1 MSTNSSKSSSVVCP
15 THPAF
20 NEEEANVLFGGIFA
34 ETIMN
39 VLNRT
44 KGWLTSFPDPYTP
57 LLISAIT
64 NKSKEKMNQK
74 GYFITDHYF
83 GQVNFAVWPRFT
95 ELCEAYIQG
104 LNTPNLQQIL
114 QVEREIGV
122 DRYYSHL
129 CGFIQGLTA
138 CSREFQ
144 DNQMILYR
152 ISRILESVFKMFG
165 NMSQFEQV
173 PKDKKYS
180 IIRRL
185 NVIQRDTQGLNDQHK
200 AALDLVVIHSYS

>member
-1 MSTNSSKSSSVVCP
+1 MSTNSSKSSSVGCLIDL
-15 THPAF
+15 AF

-34 ETIMN
+34 ETILN

-44 KGWLTSFPDPYTP
+44 KSWLTSFPDPFTP

-74 GYFITDHYF
+74 GYYVTDHYF

-95 ELCEAYIQG
+95 ELCEAFIQG
-104 LNTPNLQQIL
+104 LANPNIQQIL
-114 QVEREIGV
+114 QVEREVGV
-122 DRYYSHL
+122 ERYYIHL
-129 CGFIQGLTA
+129 SGFIQGLTA

-152 ISRILESVFKMFG
+152 ISRIFESVFKMFAA
-165 NMSQFEQV
+165 MSQLEQN
-173 PKDKKYS
+173 PKEKKYS
-180 IIRRL
+180 MIRRL
-185 NVIQRDTQGLNDQHK
+185 NVLQRDIVGLNDQHK
-200 AALDLVVIHSYS
+200 AALELVG